1 MLGYLQKFNN
11 LPDALKQKV
20 SNAEAMKKI
29 EALEKKYNI
38 PLAALIMKVMVKE
51 VDLEN
56 SREYLL
62 KENLTEQ
69 QAENL
74 ALDLKKD
81 IFSFKREEP
90 KAKSANFF
98 FSPEDEEE
106 VRKLAEQI
114 VKSENSA
121 MAAESADDKLKKIIS
136 MAQINFGSAD
146 LAGRFSQIL
155 RTYLRGIR
163 NKLDTKASLIKPFS
177 NGGLSFDEDSADK
190 VMALA
195 DKVLNS
201 KSAMPIIKPLPK
213 IKIPELEKRDAAYD
227 FSKLAAKLD
236 TAHELAPLTPKVVKK
251 EPEKEK
257 IPEKKEIPAV
267 ERKNTV
273 IKKRFESENSN
284 SGNKTKI
291 EDVKYIP
298 RVMEP
303 IDEIKYMDLKNF
315 RRLDSDP
322 FKSADKIRSKINL
335 FEEENYGKRLESIKL
350 WRSSPINKLYLE
362 TGNLS
367 IGGNKPVDVII
378 EERKRNNQE
387 YLTADEFK
395 AIMDLNK
402 SLRF

>member
-11 LPDALKQKV
+11 LPDDLKQKV
-20 SNAEAMKKI
+20 SNSEAMKKI
-29 EALEKKYNI
+29 EELEKKYNI
-38 PLAALIMKVMVKE
+38 PLAALIMKVMVQE

-56 SREYLL
+56 AREYLL

-74 ALDLKKD
+74 AIDLKKD
-81 IFSFKREEP
+81 IFSFKREKP
-90 KAKSANFF
+90 QAKSANFF

-121 MAAESADDKLKKIIS
+121 MAPESADDKLERIIS
-136 MAQINFGSAD
+136 QAQINFGSAD

-163 NKLDTKASLIKPFS
+163 NKLDTKAALIKPFS
-177 NGGLSFDEDSADK
+177 SGGLSFDEDSAEK

-195 DKVLNS
+195 GKISES
-201 KSAMPIIKPLPK
+201 KSAIPIIKPLPK

-236 TAHELAPLTPKVVKK
+236 TAHELAPLTPQIVKK
-251 EPEKEK
+251 E
-257 IPEKKEIPAV
+257 PEKKEIPAV
-267 ERKNTV
+267 EQNKNTV
-273 IKKRFESENSN
+273 IKKRFESENSI
-284 SGNKTKI
+284 SGSKVKL

-298 RVMEP
+298 RVMAP
-303 IDEIKYMDLKNF
+303 IDEIKYMDLKSF
-315 RRLDSDP
+315 RRLDNDP
-322 FKSADKIRSKINL
+322 FKSADKIKSKINL
-335 FEEENYGKRLESIKL
+335 FEEENYGKKLESIKL
-350 WRSSPINKLYLE
+350 WRSSSINKLYLE
-362 TGNLS
+362 IGNLS

-387 YLTADEFK
+387 YLTTDEFK